1 MSPSTSRLRRRRPS
15 TRRSVW
21 MLHGQQQLCEPQL
34 ANVVPKA
41 TPIRASSHPHLLTRV
56 ACSSDSATTNSLR
69 TSFCW
74 TSAAS
79 RTQLSKRCFPNRN
92 LLRLHPREQPK
103 SPVSEEGGDSSVHS
117 TAPDLH
123 DVHTHLGTGSRV
135 SRHGGSVVNSY
146 LTRISVK

>member
-1 MSPSTSRLRRRRPS
+1 
-15 TRRSVW
+15 
-21 MLHGQQQLCEPQL
+21 MLHGQQQQREPQL
-34 ANVVPKA
+34 AKVVPKA

-92 LLRLHPREQPK
+92 LLRLHL
-103 SPVSEEGGDSSVHS
+103 GSSQSRQSAKKAVTMAS
-117 TAPDLH
+117 TAKLGLT
-123 DVHTHLGTGSRV
+123 VARTRLRFGKHLFES
-135 SRHGGSVVNSY
+135 
-146 LTRISVK
+146 